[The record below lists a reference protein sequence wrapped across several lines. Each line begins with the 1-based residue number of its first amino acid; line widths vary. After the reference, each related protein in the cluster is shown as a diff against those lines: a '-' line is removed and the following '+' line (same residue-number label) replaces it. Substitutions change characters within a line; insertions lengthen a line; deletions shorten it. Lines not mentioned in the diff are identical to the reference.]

1 MANEENL
8 IPLNKR
14 TKSEQREI
22 QRKAGIASGKS
33 RRAKK
38 QMKELAEIMLN
49 SKASGNAA
57 KTAKR
62 FGADLEDEDVTNA
75 AAIIAGQIA
84 SALKGNTNAAKFVM
98 ELMEGAVQQNEEEDE
113 LSKSL
118 RELAE
123 KL

>member
-1 MANEENL
+1 MANEQNL
-8 IPLNKR
+8 IPFNKR
-14 TKSEQREI
+14 TESERREI
-22 QRKAGIASGKS
+22 SKKAGKASGES

-49 SKASGNAA
+49 SKAKGNAA
-57 KTAKR
+57 RKAKQ

-75 AAIIAGQIA
+75 AAIIAGQMA
-84 SALKGNTNAAKFVM
+84 SALRGNTQAAKFVM